1 MGFKWHFLECIEEA
15 ECKRNKK
22 VITNVLTLNKV
33 SAGGGFFLN
42 IFFFL
47 QQHSRPVVSK
57 EKNYHV

>member
-42 IFFFL
+42 IFSSSNNIQDPL
-47 QQHSRPVVSK
+47 
-57 EKNYHV
+57 